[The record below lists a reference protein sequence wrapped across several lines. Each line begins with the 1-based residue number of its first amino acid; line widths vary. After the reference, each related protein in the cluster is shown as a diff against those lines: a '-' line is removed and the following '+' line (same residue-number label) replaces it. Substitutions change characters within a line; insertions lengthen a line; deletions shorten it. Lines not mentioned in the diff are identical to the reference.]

1 MLTTKDFF
9 KVAKERLAFTKE
21 SQRENILAA
30 AKMMGDCME
39 ENGLVQL
46 FGLNHGRAFAMELG
60 YRAGGLMP
68 FHQFNV
74 VDLVMR
80 GVISEDEFHQPDF
93 DDNTEM
99 AHKLWDLYN
108 IVPSDMFILVSFAGN
123 EGIMVETALKA
134 KEAGHK
140 IIAVVSKKLADKA
153 VSRHPSGKKLTD
165 LADLVI
171 DNCADEC
178 DALLDVDGVHKMTQI
193 ATISGNVIAQMIT
206 AETYH
211 YLTAQGKECPILL
224 SVNVK
229 GADVHNKE
237 MSDQYLGRWDS

>member
-80 GVISEDEFHQPDF
+80 GVISEDEVHQPDF
-93 DDNTEM
+93 DLRRPDG
-99 AHKLWDLYN
+99 LW
-108 IVPSDMFILVSFAGN
+108 LV
-123 EGIMVETALKA
+123 
-134 KEAGHK
+134 
-140 IIAVVSKKLADKA
+140 
-153 VSRHPSGKKLTD
+153 
-165 LADLVI
+165 
-171 DNCADEC
+171 
-178 DALLDVDGVHKMTQI
+178 
-193 ATISGNVIAQMIT
+193 
-206 AETYH
+206 
-211 YLTAQGKECPILL
+211 
-224 SVNVK
+224 
-229 GADVHNKE
+229 
-237 MSDQYLGRWDS
+237 